1 MMLTQLEIENFK
13 CIKHHLFELRM
24 LNILVGLNGMGKSSF
39 IETILFLDAVR
50 NTINDEILPLRNFNL
65 DLGYGKDVLYQFA
78 ESEIITFGLASDL
91 KEKEN
96 FYLMCSADKD
106 SLTLMEKTYKNYSK
120 EQINKKL
127 GCLKKII
134 PPVYYLSASR
144 LYPQIVYP
152 KSVTSLQKNGLGIH
166 GENTVFYLAS
176 HGADLIHHDAL
187 RHPCSNAPTLMDQVN
202 AWMGDI
208 SPDIRINAEEIGG
221 VDSVKMDI
229 QYRQQSLGYT
239 NRFKPTHVGLGI
251 SYSLPVITAL
261 LRARPGELLII
272 DSPESNIHPQ
282 GQAVI
287 GKLASIAAQC
297 GVQVILETHSD
308 HVINGIRVACKE
320 GRIDHKMTRFFYF
333 DRAMSQNE
341 QYAAVSDINV
351 DYRGELSMYPDNLLA
366 EWGSQLL
373 RLI

>member
-1 MMLTQLEIENFK
+1 MLTQLEIENFK
-13 CIKHHLFELRM
+13 CIKYHSFDLKM

-39 IETILFLDAVR
+39 IDTILFLNTVRDAVT
-50 NTINDEILPLRNFNL
+50 NEIFPLKNFDL
-65 DLGYGKDVLYQFA
+65 DLGYGKDILYQFA
-78 ESEIITFGLASDL
+78 ESELITLGLASDL
-91 KEKEN
+91 KKKEN
-96 FYLMCSADKD
+96 FYLMCSADTD
-106 SLTLMEKTYKNYSK
+106 SLTLVEKSHKNYSK
-120 EQINKKL
+120 ARITQKIVR
-127 GCLKKII
+127 LKEII
-134 PPVYYLSASR
+134 PPVYYLAASR
-144 LYPQIVYP
+144 LYPQSMHP
-152 KSVTSLQKNGLGIH
+152 KSVTSLKKNGLGIH

-176 HGADLIHHDAL
+176 HGADPIHHVAL
-187 RHPCSNAPTLMDQVN
+187 KHPGSNASTLIDQVN

-221 VDSVKMDI
+221 VDSVKLDI
-229 QYRQQSLGYT
+229 QYRQQPLGYT

-272 DSPESNIHPQ
+272 DSPESNIHPR

-297 GVQVILETHSD
+297 GVQIILETHSD

-320 GRIDHKMTRFFYF
+320 GCIDHNRARFFYF
-333 DRAMSQNE
+333 DRKASENE
-341 QYAAVSDINV
+341 QYAAISDINI
-351 DYRGELSMYPDNLLA
+351 DRHGELSMYPDNLLA
-366 EWGSQLL
+366 EWSSQLL